1 MILLLYIAKNSPNG
15 NYPRYFLDE
24 ASYWTVVGVN
34 NDVKEALINE
44 DGMVEVDK
52 AKFSIEPMLKVENQ
66 LFNWSNVK
74 SNQLLEENY
83 LPIPQVNWIC
93 DDIKLET
100 KVFANGEANKNS
112 TLYLKYTVTN
122 NSSVQKKGEFIFTN
136 PTVPG

>member
-1 MILLLYIAKNSPNG
+1 MIFFSIIAKNSPKG

-24 ASYWTVVGVN
+24 ASFWTVVGVN

-74 SNQLLEENY
+74 SNQS
-83 LPIPQVNWIC
+83 
-93 DDIKLET
+93 
-100 KVFANGEANKNS
+100 A
-112 TLYLKYTVTN
+112 
-122 NSSVQKKGEFIFTN
+122 
-136 PTVPG
+136 